1 MHCSMTQWVWDEIEK
16 NNNDNNN
23 NDDDASTTTSKRDN
37 SWQKVFFCEWDSSLF
52 KKNVHAHFQGEL
64 LSKWKGGSVTGKER

>member
-37 SWQKVFFCEWDSSLF
+37 SWQKESFCEWDSSLF
-52 KKNVHAHFQGEL
+52 KKFPGSCYLSGKGERN
-64 LSKWKGGSVTGKER
+64 GKRKITLIF